1 MYSTNI
7 DIIYVYQHI
16 MAKKHLK
23 MLFYIQYR
31 LYICAVNN
39 KNKDMKMDFK
49 LRWVQLIALF
59 CLIGVCSS
67 CLDDDK
73 REDWSETINLYVA
86 SQTADF
92 YPQEFPSGI
101 EPLEGIQVKENI
113 SALLIQFYNSNCVFI
128 SN

>member
-1 MYSTNI
+1 MCLSTYNG
-7 DIIYVYQHI
+7 
-16 MAKKHLK
+16 KKHLK

>member
-1 MYSTNI
+1 
-7 DIIYVYQHI
+7 
-16 MAKKHLK
+16 
-23 MLFYIQYR
+23 
-31 LYICAVNN
+31 
-39 KNKDMKMDFK
+39 MDFK

-86 SQTADF
+86 SQ
-92 YPQEFPSGI
+92 EFPSGI

>member
-1 MYSTNI
+1 
-7 DIIYVYQHI
+7 
-16 MAKKHLK
+16 
-23 MLFYIQYR
+23 
-31 LYICAVNN
+31 
-39 KNKDMKMDFK
+39 MDFK

-73 REDWSETINLYVA
+73 HEDWSETINLYVA

-113 SALLIQFYNSNCVFI
+113 ENEWTVIHIDGIEGENKDEFLQEIYLEVEKGPWISKTYLLC
-128 SN
+128 